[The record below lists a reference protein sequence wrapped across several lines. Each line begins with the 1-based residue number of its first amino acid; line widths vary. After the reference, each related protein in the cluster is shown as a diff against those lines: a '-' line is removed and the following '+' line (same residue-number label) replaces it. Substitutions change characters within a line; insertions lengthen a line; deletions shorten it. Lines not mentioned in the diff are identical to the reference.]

1 MNVACFSLAGHN
13 DTTQRSV
20 SAIQPVL
27 TVHPRRS
34 PVDPYSLEE
43 VSGSLYPQSLPAH
56 SLLFSCLTTPCLSE
70 PSEPHG
76 QDQREQRYVPPQFA
90 SSPVAIV
97 FGATMRCLLPW
108 GLALPACR
116 AMPCGQA
123 GGLLWPTSAGG
134 SWMPCTVCKADCT
147 KMFRSHQCRR
157 EKAWV
162 VDRIHSRPAWAH

>member
-1 MNVACFSLAGHN
+1 MNAACFSLAGHN
-13 DTTQRSV
+13 NTMQRSV

-43 VSGSLYPQSLPAH
+43 VSGSLYLQSLPAH
-56 SLLFSCLTTPCLSE
+56 SLLFSCLTAPCLSE

-76 QDQREQRYVPPQFA
+76 QDQREQRYVPPPIRILTQ
-90 SSPVAIV
+90 SPPCSA
-97 FGATMRCLLPW
+97 RQCLLPW

-134 SWMPCTVCKADCT
+134 SRMPCTVCKADCT
-147 KMFRSHQCRR
+147 KMFRSHQRRR

-162 VDRIHSRPAWAH
+162 VDRIHSGPAWAH